1 MQENSENT
9 ATTASLT
16 DRFLDAVETPRGR
29 AITYTSTILTL
40 AGMIAAVGNGAA
52 GPAAAFG
59 AMLIAPLYV
68 SGCLLDKLNLK
79 KFFCIRSNLNGI
91 ARISIAFSALCGFAG
106 YAVQSANESE
116 AKNKQESAR
125 IAALPEMSP
134 DTPVTVT
141 AKQAYCGAKTGW
153 INPPGTQKKL
163 NCN

>member
-16 DRFLDAVETPRGR
+16 ARFLDAVETPRGR
-29 AITYTSTILTL
+29 AITYTSTILAL
-40 AGMIAAVGNGAA
+40 AGMIAAIGNGAI

-59 AMLIAPLYV
+59 AAFPPAVYL
-68 SGCLLDKLNLK
+68 SGCLLARKDLKEYFLN
-79 KFFCIRSNLNGI
+79 RSNLYGV
-91 ARISIAFSALCGFAG
+91 AVVSALYSAIFGVAG
-106 YAVQSANESE
+106 YDFHLTNEAE
-116 AKNKQESAR
+116 ARNKQDSAR

-134 DTPVTVT
+134 DTPVTLT

-153 INPPGTQKKL
+153 INPLGTQKKL